1 MKKIIFGFSLLVI
14 TFNCKTKVA
23 DAANNSVNSGSQKIQ
38 LPNLVI
44 VLSDQHSADMVGA
57 YGNNEIIT
65 PNLDKLANEGVLLE
79 NAFASQPV
87 CTPFRGMLLSG
98 MHPLKNGA
106 FVNDVP
112 LLPNKTKLMAEILKE
127 KGYQTAYFGKWHL
140 LGGNR
145 DRGIPKEMTYGFDDV
160 LTNNCHVDFRPG
172 KAFFWNKDGEKEY
185 FNEWEPYA
193 QTNQAIDYLKNIDKS
208 KPFAI
213 IISLHP
219 PHDWG
224 KFKGVDGKMHY
235 RYDTLD
241 ELMKLYKRKDITLRP
256 GLEDTPDRRRMYHGH
271 MAQVTGID
279 IALGKVMTQLKAM
292 SADDNTLV
300 VFTADHGDM
309 LESHNAKL
317 PKQYPHDYSNKIP
330 FIIKYPKKIEAGLRT
345 KTLLGSMDILPT
357 LLGYMDI
364 DTNQTFDG
372 EDLSK
377 KLLEN
382 KITQNDYVP
391 IWNYRI
397 GRARNSNWR
406 GVETNRYTFSTSRES
421 NNSLINT
428 LFDREKDPSQLHNL
442 YGNPNYSII
451 QKQLEAYTQE
461 WMQKYGDEF
470 YGAKEFNAVQ
480 PKSKWTYNYK
490 YAPLDLLKN
499 KNNN

>member
-1 MKKIIFGFSLLVI
+1 MNRIVMCTVVFFTIVS
-14 TFNCKTKVA
+14 CKTKKM
-23 DAANNSVNSGSQKIQ
+23 DTSKTTSENDR

-57 YGNNEIIT
+57 YGNKQLIT
-65 PNLDKLANEGVLLE
+65 PNLDKLASEGVLLE

-87 CTPFRGMLLSG
+87 CTPFRGMLMSG

-145 DRGIPKEMTYGFDDV
+145 DRGIPKEMTYGFDKV

-172 KAFFWNKDGEKEY
+172 KAFFWNEKGEKEF

-193 QTNQAIDYLKNIDKS
+193 QTNQAIDYLNNIDPS

-213 IISLHP
+213 ILSLHP

-224 KFKGVDGKMHY
+224 KFKGEDGKMHY

-241 ELMKLYKRKDITLRP
+241 ELMALYERNEIILRP

-271 MAQVTGID
+271 MAQITGID
-279 IALGKVMTQLKAM
+279 IAVGNLMTQLKNM
-292 SADDNTLV
+292 NVEKNTLV
-300 VFTADHGDM
+300 AFTADHGDM

-330 FIIKYPKKIEAGLRT
+330 FIIKYPGKIKSGF
-345 KTLLGSMDILPT
+345 KSKSLLGTMDILPT
-357 LLGYMDI
+357 LLSFMNI
-364 DTNQTFDG
+364 ETQESFDG
-372 EDLSK
+372 LDLSRDILNN
-377 KLLEN
+377 KLD
-382 KITQNDYVP
+382 KDDYVP

-406 GVETNRYTFSTSRES
+406 GVETDRYTFSTSKES
-421 NNSLINT
+421 NNSMINT
-428 LFDREKDPSQLHNL
+428 LFDREKDPGQLNNL
-442 YGNPNYSII
+442 YNNPAYKNI
-451 QKQLEAYTQE
+451 QAKLEGYTKE
-461 WMQKYGDEF
+461 WMQKYDDQF

-480 PKSKWTYNYK
+480 PKSKWTYNYE
-490 YAPLDLLKN
+490 YSPLELLN
-499 KNNN
+499 KKREYENK

>member
-1 MKKIIFGFSLLVI
+1 MKKILIYVFLLTI
-14 TFNCKTKVA
+14 IISCKTKEI
-23 DAANNSVNSGSQKIQ
+23 NNKTITKKEE

-44 VLSDQHSADMVGA
+44 FLSDQHSYDMVGA
-57 YGNNEIIT
+57 YGSKQIIS
-65 PNLDKLANEGVLLE
+65 PNLDQLAAEGMLLE
-79 NAFASQPV
+79 NAYSSQPV
-87 CTPFRGMLLSG
+87 CTPFRGMLMSG
-98 MHPLKNGA
+98 MQPLKNGA

-145 DRGIPKEMTYGFDDV
+145 KRGIPKELTYGFDKV
-160 LTNNCHVDFRPG
+160 LTNNCHVDFRAG
-172 KAFFWNKDGEKEY
+172 RAFFWNEKGEKEI

-213 IISLHP
+213 VVSLHP

-241 ELMKLYKRKDITLRP
+241 ELMKLYKRNEIQLRP
-256 GLEDTPDRRRMYHGH
+256 GLKDTPDRRRMYHGH

-279 IALGKVMTQLKAM
+279 IALGNMLQQLKNM
-292 SADDNTLV
+292 NVEENTLV
-300 VFTADHGDM
+300 AFSADHGDM

-317 PKQYPHDYSNKIP
+317 PKQYPHNYSNKIP
-330 FIIKYPKKIEAGLRT
+330 FIIKYPKKIKPGLRT
-345 KTLLGSMDILPT
+345 KTMFGTMDILPT
-357 LLGYMDI
+357 LLGYMNI
-364 DTNQTFDG
+364 NTNINFDG
-372 EDLSK
+372 NDLSE
-377 KLLEN
+377 KLLAN
-382 KITQNDYVP
+382 KVNENDYVP
-391 IWNYRI
+391 TWNYRI

-406 GVETNRYTFSTSRES
+406 GVETSKYTFSYSKES
-421 NNSLINT
+421 KAPIINT
-428 LFDREKDPSQLHNL
+428 LFDNEKDPYQLNNL
-442 YGNPNYSII
+442 FLNPEYTSVK
-451 QKQLEAYTQE
+451 KQLKSLTQE
-461 WMQKYGDEF
+461 WMKKYEDKF

-490 YAPLDLLKN
+490 YSPLELLK
-499 KNNN
+499 K

>member
-1 MKKIIFGFSLLVI
+1 MKNLIFYALVFLLIIS
-14 TFNCKTKVA
+14 CKTKQLETV
-23 DAANNSVNSGSQKIQ
+23 NNTENKEK

-57 YGNNEIIT
+57 YGNKQLIT
-65 PNLDKLANEGVLLE
+65 PNLDQLAAEGVLLE
-79 NAFASQPV
+79 NAFSSQPV
-87 CTPFRGMLLSG
+87 CTPFRGMLMSG

-106 FVNDVP
+106 FVNDAP

-145 DRGIPKEMTYGFDDV
+145 DRGIPKEMTYGFDEV
-160 LTNNCHVDFRPG
+160 LTNNCHVDFRAG
-172 KAFFWNKDGEKEY
+172 QAFFWNKDGEKE
-185 FNEWEPYA
+185 FFDEWEPYA
-193 QTNQAIDYLKNIDKS
+193 QTNQAIDYLKGIDTS

-213 IISLHP
+213 VLSLHP

-241 ELMKLYKRKDITLRP
+241 ELMDLYKREEIQLRP

-271 MAQVTGID
+271 MAQITGID
-279 IALGKVMTQLKAM
+279 IALGKLMNQLKEMNAE
-292 SADDNTLV
+292 DNTLV
-300 VFTADHGDM
+300 AFTADHGDM
-309 LESHNAKL
+309 LESHNAVL

-330 FIIKYPKKIEAGLRT
+330 FIIKYPKKIKAGLKAQT
-345 KTLLGSMDILPT
+345 MLATMDILPT
-357 LLGYMDI
+357 ILGYMDV
-364 DTNQTFDG
+364 DAKVNFDG
-372 EDLSK
+372 KNLSEEIINN
-377 KLLEN
+377 KLD
-382 KITQNDYVP
+382 KNDYVP

-406 GVETNRYTFSTSRES
+406 GVETANYTFSMSNES
-421 NNSLINT
+421 KDPIINV
-428 LFDREKDPSQLHNL
+428 LFDRKKDPHQLNNL
-442 YGNPNYSII
+442 YNNPSYTAI
-451 QKQLEAYTQE
+451 QKELESYTKE
-461 WMQKYGDEF
+461 WMQKYRDEF

-490 YAPLDLLKN
+490 YSPIELLK
-499 KNNN
+499 K

>member
-1 MKKIIFGFSLLVI
+1 MKKRVLYSFIIFSIFS
-14 TFNCKTKVA
+14 CKPNKVE
-23 DAANNSVNSGSQKIQ
+23 NSQKISEEKE

-57 YGNNEIIT
+57 YGNTQIIT
-65 PNLDKLANEGVLLE
+65 PNLDKLASEGVLLE
-79 NAFASQPV
+79 NAFSSQPV
-87 CTPFRGMLLSG
+87 CTPFRGMLMSG

-112 LLPNKTKLMAEILKE
+112 LLPNKKKLLAEILKE

-145 DRGIPKEMTYGFDDV
+145 DRPIPKELTYGFDKV

-172 KAFFWNKDGEKEY
+172 KAFFWNKNGEKEF

-193 QTNQAIDYLKNIDKS
+193 QTNQAIDYLKEIDTS

-213 IISLHP
+213 IVSLHP

-224 KFKGVDGKMHY
+224 KFKGEDGKMHY

-241 ELMKLYKRKDITLRP
+241 ELMKLYNRDEIELRP
-256 GLEDTPDRRRMYHGH
+256 DLKDTPDRRRMYHGH
-271 MAQVTGID
+271 MAQITGVD
-279 IALGKVMTQLKAM
+279 IALGKLMNQLTTMNVAN
-292 SADDNTLV
+292 NTV
-300 VFTADHGDM
+300 VAFTADHGDM

-330 FIIKYPKKIEAGLRT
+330 FIIKYPKKIKAGLRT
-345 KTLLGSMDILPT
+345 KTLLATMDILPT
-357 LLGYMDI
+357 LLGYMNV
-364 DTNQTFDG
+364 DTNQSFDG
-372 EDLSK
+372 KDLSEK
-377 KLLEN
+377 IIANKLKE
-382 KITQNDYVP
+382 NDYVP

-406 GVETNRYTFSTSRES
+406 GVETERYTFSTSKES
-421 NNSLINT
+421 NNALINT
-428 LFDREKDPSQLHNL
+428 LFDRENDPHQLNNL
-442 YGNPNYSII
+442 YNNSSYAAI
-451 QKQLEAYTQE
+451 QKKLEGYTKE
-461 WMQKYGDEF
+461 WMQKYHDEF
-470 YGAKEFNAVQ
+470 YGAKEFNKVQ

-490 YAPLDLLKN
+490 YSPLELLKN
-499 KNNN
+499 K

>member
-1 MKKIIFGFSLLVI
+1 MKNLIFYALVFLLIIS
-14 TFNCKTKVA
+14 CKTKQLETV
-23 DAANNSVNSGSQKIQ
+23 NNTENKEK

-57 YGNNEIIT
+57 YGNKQLIT
-65 PNLDKLANEGVLLE
+65 PNLDQLAAEGVLLE
-79 NAFASQPV
+79 NAFSSQPV
-87 CTPFRGMLLSG
+87 CTPFRGMLMSG

-106 FVNDVP
+106 FVNDAP

-145 DRGIPKEMTYGFDDV
+145 DRGIPKEMTYGFDEV
-160 LTNNCHVDFRPG
+160 LTNNCHVDFRAG
-172 KAFFWNKDGEKEY
+172 QAFFWNKNGEKE
-185 FNEWEPYA
+185 FFDEWEPYA
-193 QTNQAIDYLKNIDKS
+193 QTNQAIDYLKGIDTS

-213 IISLHP
+213 VLSLHP

-241 ELMKLYKRKDITLRP
+241 ELMDLYKREEIQLRP

-271 MAQVTGID
+271 MAQITGID
-279 IALGKVMTQLKAM
+279 IALGRLMNQLKEMNAV
-292 SADDNTLV
+292 DNTLV
-300 VFTADHGDM
+300 AFTADHGDM
-309 LESHNAKL
+309 LESHNAVL

-330 FIIKYPKKIEAGLRT
+330 FIIKYPKKIKAGLKAQIMLAT
-345 KTLLGSMDILPT
+345 MDILPT
-357 LLGYMDI
+357 ILGYMDV
-364 DTNQTFDG
+364 DAKVNFDG
-372 EDLSK
+372 KNLSEEIINN
-377 KLLEN
+377 KLD
-382 KITQNDYVP
+382 KNDYVP

-406 GVETNRYTFSTSRES
+406 GVETANYTFSMSNES
-421 NNSLINT
+421 KDPIINV
-428 LFDREKDPSQLHNL
+428 LFDRKKDPHQLNNL
-442 YGNPNYSII
+442 YNNPSYTAI
-451 QKQLEAYTQE
+451 QKELESYTKE
-461 WMQKYGDEF
+461 WMQKYRDEF

-490 YAPLDLLKN
+490 YSPIELLK
-499 KNNN
+499 K

>member
-1 MKKIIFGFSLLVI
+1 MKKITISIYLLALVLSCKAQVI
-14 TFNCKTKVA
+14 DNKT
-23 DAANNSVNSGSQKIQ
+23 NNPKKKQ

-57 YGNNEIIT
+57 YGNSQIIT
-65 PNLDKLANEGVLLE
+65 PNLDKLASEGLLLE
-79 NAFASQPV
+79 NAFSSQPV
-87 CTPFRGMLLSG
+87 CTPFRGMLMSG

-145 DRGIPKEMTYGFDDV
+145 DRGIPEDMTYGFDEV

-172 KAFFWNKDGEKEY
+172 KAFFWNKNGEKEF

-193 QTNQAIDYLKNIDKS
+193 QTNQAIDYLKGIDQS

-213 IISLHP
+213 ILSLHP

-224 KFKGVDGKMHY
+224 KFKGEDGQMHY

-241 ELMKLYKRKDITLRP
+241 ELMNLYKREDVKLRP
-256 GLEDTPDRRRMYHGH
+256 GLEDTSDRRRMYHGH

-279 IALGKVMTQLKAM
+279 IALGKIMAQLKTMKAE
-292 SADDNTLV
+292 DNTLV
-300 VFTADHGDM
+300 AFTADHGDM
-309 LESHNAKL
+309 LESHNAEL

-330 FIIKYPKKIEAGLRT
+330 FIIKYPKKIEQGLRT
-345 KTLLGSMDILPT
+345 ETLLGTMDILPT

-364 DTNQTFDG
+364 DYSQDFDG
-372 EDLSK
+372 EDLSE
-377 KLLEN
+377 KLLKN
-382 KITQNDYVP
+382 KVTSNDYVP

-397 GRARNSNWR
+397 GRAKNFSWR
-406 GVETNRYTFSTSRES
+406 GVETNRYTFSMSKEPD
-421 NNSLINT
+421 NPIINT
-428 LFDREKDPSQLHNL
+428 LFDREKDPNQLNNL
-442 YGNPNYSII
+442 YNDSRYADVKNR
-451 QKQLEAYTQE
+451 LEGYTKE
-461 WMQKYGDEF
+461 WMQQFGDEF
-470 YGAKEFNAVQ
+470 YDAKEFNAVQ
-480 PKSKWTYNYK
+480 PKTKWTYNYQ
-490 YAPLDLLKN
+490 YSPLELLKKEN
-499 KNNN
+499 RN

>member
-1 MKKIIFGFSLLVI
+1 MKKIAFYTLLFFSI
-14 TFNCKTKVA
+14 ISCKTKKIDETQKVA
-23 DAANNSVNSGSQKIQ
+23 KPEK

-57 YGNNEIIT
+57 YGNNQIIT
-65 PNLDKLANEGVLLE
+65 PNLDRLAAEGVLLE

-87 CTPFRGMLLSG
+87 CTPFRGMLMSG

-145 DRGIPKEMTYGFDDV
+145 DRGIPKELSYGFDKV

-172 KAFFWNKDGEKEY
+172 KAFFWNEKGEKE
-185 FNEWEPYA
+185 FFDEWEPYA
-193 QTNQAIDYLKNIDKS
+193 QTNQAIDYLKEIDTN

-213 IISLHP
+213 ILSLHP

-224 KFKGVDGKMHY
+224 KFKGLDGKMHY

-241 ELMKLYKRKDITLRP
+241 ELMQLYKRNEIELRP
-256 GLEDTPDRRRMYHGH
+256 GLKDTPDRRRMYHGH

-279 IALGKVMTQLKAM
+279 IALGKLINQLKSM
-292 SADDNTLV
+292 QVEKNTLV
-300 VFTADHGDM
+300 AFTADHGDM

-330 FIIKYPKKIEAGLRT
+330 FIIKFPKKIKAGLRS
-345 KTLLGSMDILPT
+345 KTLLASMDILPT
-357 LLGYMDI
+357 LLSYMDI
-364 DTNQTFDG
+364 ETKVDFDG
-372 EDLSK
+372 KDLANDILK
-377 KLLEN
+377 DKLDKE
-382 KITQNDYVP
+382 DYVP

-406 GVETNRYTFSTSRES
+406 GVETANYTFSTSKES
-421 NNSLINT
+421 KNPLINV
-428 LFDREKDPSQLHNL
+428 LFDRKKDPAQLNNL
-442 YGNPNYSII
+442 YDNPSYAAV
-451 QKQLEAYTQE
+451 QKKLLVYTKE
-461 WMQKYGDEF
+461 WMNKYKDKF

-480 PKSKWTYNYK
+480 PKNKWTYNYEFS
-490 YAPLDLLKN
+490 PLELLN
-499 KNNN
+499 K